1 MLPAAGA
8 MDILRDL
15 EFWKHVSIPFVAGV
29 VGWATNWVAIK
40 LTFQPLE
47 FRGIRPYLGWQGI
60 IPSKAGKMAGIFAE
74 STMFRLGTLGE
85 IFRHMDPE
93 AMADHISEV
102 IEPRLD
108 EYTDEVM
115 FYGGHGTLWRSLPAL
130 VKDAI
135 YARVRQGMPALVH
148 DLMVEVGDQIED
160 LVDFKHMLVTDL
172 EGNKALLNRLFLESG
187 EKEFKFIIR
196 SGLYFGF
203 LFGIV
208 QLVVWVFYK
217 GWWVL
222 PFFGGLVGY
231 ATNWI
236 AINLIFRPLHPTK
249 IGPWTVQGL
258 FLQRQEE
265 VAAVWT
271 RLVTREIV
279 TLRQIIQGMLTGPR
293 NARVEALIRSHIEPI
308 ADEALGTLLPAAE
321 LAAGSRLEDIRESV
335 GDKAVAVSIEPFKR
349 WGFNEDRAEVLE
361 ELLRERMA
369 ELPPDEFQDLLRP
382 CFQEDEWK
390 LILMGGVL
398 GLLAGLAQLVFV
410 FGGLSRGF

>member
-1 MLPAAGA
+1 MEL
-8 MDILRDL
+8 LRDL
-15 EFWKHVSIPFVAGV
+15 DFWKHVSIPFVAGI

-40 LTFQPLE
+40 LTFLPLE

-108 EYTDEVM
+108 GYTDEVM
-115 FYGGHGTLWRSLPAL
+115 FYGGQGALWRSLPSM
-130 VKDAI
+130 VKSRI
-135 YARVRQGMPALVH
+135 YSRVRDEMPALVH
-148 DLMVEVGDQIED
+148 DLMQEIGEHIED
-160 LVDFKHMLVTDL
+160 LVDFKHMLVTLL
-172 EGNKALLNRLFLESG
+172 EGDKVLLNRLFIESG
-187 EKEFKFIIR
+187 EEEFKFIIR

-203 LFGIV
+203 IFGLA
-208 QLVVWVFYK
+208 QLAFWIFYK

-236 AINLIFRPLHPTK
+236 AINLIFRPLHPKK

-258 FLQRQEE
+258 FLKRQRE
-265 VAAVWT
+265 VAGVWT
-271 RLVTREIV
+271 HLVTREVV
-279 TLRQIIQGMLTGPR
+279 TLHQIIEAMLTGPESDK
-293 NARVEALIRSHIEPI
+293 VEALIKKHIEPI
-308 ADEALGTLLPAAE
+308 SDEALGSFLPAAQ
-321 LAAGSRLEDIRESV
+321 LTVGSSRLVDIRQAA
-335 GDKAVAVSIEPFKR
+335 GDKAVEVSIESFKH
-349 WGFNEDRAEVLE
+349 WGFNEDRAEVLG
-361 ELLRERMA
+361 ELLQERMA
-369 ELPPDEFQDLLRP
+369 DLPPDEFQDLLRP

-410 FGGLSRGF
+410 FGGLSSGF